1 MRNRFNQIIL
11 QFDSADHQSFI
22 SLFYIYRRHLNFT
35 FEDNTCIK
43 IKKEEHSTNDKM
55 LDIFESSLSKKFLI
69 AVQEVYCSGKLC
81 NKKFAFRLNDIFLNT
96 EHKHRTRQTPVI
108 H

>member
-1 MRNRFNQIIL
+1 
-11 QFDSADHQSFI
+11 
-22 SLFYIYRRHLNFT
+22 
-35 FEDNTCIK
+35 
-43 IKKEEHSTNDKM
+43 M